1 MRKLFI
7 IMSLLVLSAV
17 TKAQENFVVTSFND
31 TVKYYDISQGV
42 IFNFTDSVLIV
53 NQSADGMKAI
63 PFSTINSASFKFN
76 NPLVEVS
83 KNLRTNNL
91 ISGRPD
97 TWAYGALLYG
107 RERMTG
113 DFTLVGSTAYD
124 WFSAAAGDV
133 HANIVYSY
141 FQWNYPMV
149 ALSRIN
155 KDLQLMN
162 TPNRPAA
169 YDGYRAA
176 LLTFRALIHLDWART
191 FEFLPN
197 KARSSY
203 NDAGN
208 NVMGLTV
215 PVVTSSEES
224 FVSPRATKEDMVAF
238 ILSDLD
244 EAESAIEKMPAIDNH
259 ELPHLDCVYGL
270 KARLYLWAGN
280 YTKARYYA
288 RLAIDKS
295 NSVPVTREDGI
306 HPSRGFNQLS
316 QWMWGIEYKPYDV
329 DTNEAFQTWTNWISP
344 EWVDSYASLIIPA
357 IDKSLYDKI
366 ADTDWR
372 KLWWKAPAGSALSS
386 QQTYTSEVNNM
397 PEYTAIKFRF
407 PGNYLESTIP
417 DAAFPIMRIE
427 EMYLIEAEAAAW
439 LSLAEG
445 KDLITSF
452 MKQYRNSAYTC
463 TASTTEELVDEI
475 LLQKRIELWG
485 EGQTIF
491 DIKRLNKSVVRSYDG
506 SNQYP
511 RDLSLVRNT
520 IGRPAW
526 MNVPMPS
533 SMLFSNVA
541 LTGWE
546 NPSSDGFTDYVLDTD
561 TMTQPSRPTIGGIS
575 ATHQLNIPAA
585 DGQPLSADST
595 YAFLLDYTKADPAA
609 QLCAI
614 YVSFHPDMTNKINFF
629 QDYKNTA
636 PVTNAVSLYYLF
648 EALRAQMPQELEKHV
663 PGICT
668 LYIQTEQVL
677 SDYGVAYTSLSN
689 IVPVTL
695 EYKKGANVAMSNSV
709 LPVRDFAV
717 DIQKGCT
724 SLDIVDKSRLNAS
737 FEYIRW
743 RALLGQEGNT
753 TYYFDN
759 SQSSDFSLVVNNDDP
774 QACVYNFIQT
784 LLIGSPELKDQI
796 VQGIVPCKVRCL
808 VNDGKK
814 LVWAS
819 SACSLLF
826 PNGSRLA
833 EGDGLCFAEKEKE
846 INDYDK
852 TFNIS
857 MNRLFNHES
866 DTTYTLRSNVEALS
880 GLTVT
885 FPGGSTQAEA
895 RITLPDGFS
904 EPGIEFYF
912 TGKDGFF
919 ETDTFKVKR
928 KAIKWYQT
936 AAEYAADG
944 HTSPVFPLVS
954 NRVQYYD
961 WWWNEVFSN
970 CPVYFAIANGG
981 YKFRID
987 SPKGFSFVFDA
998 SLNADGTYSLILPK
1012 TYINYTHSNY
1022 GEVYAK
1028 SVTPGTYNPS
1038 TGEFSIDINYFVSAG
1053 SFGSNVTTFKS
1064 VVEVTKWYQTAAEYA
1079 ADGHTSPAFPLVSSS
1094 VQYADWWWEETC
1106 SNCPVY
1112 FAIANGGY
1120 KFRIDSPKGFSFV
1133 FDASLNADGTYSLIL
1148 PKTYINYTHSNYGEV
1163 YAKSVTPGT
1172 YNPSTGEF
1180 SIDINYFVSAGSFG
1194 NYVTTFKSVV
1204 ESTVTS
1210 QAKSKALKSV
1220 RSLKLI
1226 PFKGKD
1232 EIRQPN
1238 LLKR

>member
-113 DFTLVGSTAYD
+113 DFTLVGSTNYD

-133 HANIVYSY
+133 PANYAYPY

-316 QWMWGIEYKPYDV
+316 QWMWGIEYKPYDA
-329 DTNEAFQTWTNWISP
+329 DTNVAFQTWTNWISP
-344 EWVDSYASLIIPA
+344 EWFDSYASLIMPA

-452 MKQYRNSAYTC
+452 MKQYRDPSYTC
-463 TASTTEELVDEI
+463 TAGTAEELIDEI

-485 EGQTIF
+485 EGQTVF

-506 SNQYP
+506 SNQY
-511 RDLSLVRNT
+511 SGNAALVRNT

-526 MNVPMPS
+526 MNVPIPS

-546 NPSSDGFTDYVLDTD
+546 NPSSNGFTDYILDTD
-561 TMTQPSRPTIGGIS
+561 TMTLPSRPTIGGIS

-609 QLCAI
+609 QLSAI

-629 QDYKNTA
+629 QDYMSSA
-636 PVTNAVSLYYLF
+636 PVTNAVSLYHLF
-648 EALRAQMPQELEKHV
+648 NALGTQLPQELEKHV

-677 SDYGVAYTSLSN
+677 SDYGVSYTSLSN

-695 EYKKGANVAMSNSV
+695 EYKKGANVVMSNLV

-717 DIQKGCT
+717 DTQKGCT

-737 FEYIRW
+737 FEYIKW
-743 RALLGQEGNT
+743 RALLGQDGNT

-784 LLIGSPELKDQI
+784 LLIGSSELKDQI
-796 VQGIVPCKVRCL
+796 VQGTVPCKVRCL

-857 MNRLFNHES
+857 MNRLFSHES

-928 KAIKWYQT
+928 KATKWYQT
-936 AAEYAADG
+936 AEEYAADG
-944 HTSPVFPLVS
+944 HTLPVFPLIS
-954 NRVQYYD
+954 SRVQYDD
-961 WWWNEVFSN
+961 WWWDETFSN

-998 SLNADGTYSLILPK
+998 QLNTNGTYTINLPQ
-1012 TYINYTHSNY
+1012 TFINVVHPTY
-1022 GEVYAK
+1022 GEIYAQ
-1028 SVTPGTYNPS
+1028 SFTPGSYDPS
-1038 TGEFSIDINYFVSAG
+1038 TGQFVIDITYWVYWGSGQG
-1053 SFGSNVTTFKS
+1053 SFGVINTIFTSVT
-1064 VVEVTKWYQTAAEYA
+1064 E
-1079 ADGHTSPAFPLVSSS
+1079 SS
-1094 VQYADWWWEETC
+1094 VA
-1106 SNCPVY
+1106 P
-1112 FAIANGGY
+1112 
-1120 KFRIDSPKGFSFV
+1120 
-1133 FDASLNADGTYSLIL
+1133 
-1148 PKTYINYTHSNYGEV
+1148 
-1163 YAKSVTPGT
+1163 
-1172 YNPSTGEF
+1172 
-1180 SIDINYFVSAGSFG
+1180 
-1194 NYVTTFKSVV
+1194 
-1204 ESTVTS
+1204 
-1210 QAKSKALKSV
+1210 QARSKALKQV
-1220 RSLKLI
+1220 RNLKPL
-1226 PFKGKD
+1226 PFKGQD
-1232 EIRQPN
+1232 DINMEEF
-1238 LLKR
+1238 LKR

>member
-1012 TYINYTHSNY
+1012 TYINYTHS
-1022 GEVYAK
+1022 
-1028 SVTPGTYNPS
+1028 S
-1038 TGEFSIDINYFVSAG
+1038 
-1053 SFGSNVTTFKS
+1053 
-1064 VVEVTKWYQTAAEYA
+1064 
-1079 ADGHTSPAFPLVSSS
+1079 
-1094 VQYADWWWEETC
+1094 
-1106 SNCPVY
+1106 
-1112 FAIANGGY
+1112 
-1120 KFRIDSPKGFSFV
+1120 
-1133 FDASLNADGTYSLIL
+1133 
-1148 PKTYINYTHSNYGEV
+1148 YGEV

>member
-155 KDLQLMN
+155 KDLHLMN

-575 ATHQLNIPAA
+575 ATHQFNIPAA

>member
-1 MRKLFI
+1 
-7 IMSLLVLSAV
+7 
-17 TKAQENFVVTSFND
+17 
-31 TVKYYDISQGV
+31 
-42 IFNFTDSVLIV
+42 
-53 NQSADGMKAI
+53 
-63 PFSTINSASFKFN
+63 
-76 NPLVEVS
+76 
-83 KNLRTNNL
+83 
-91 ISGRPD
+91 
-97 TWAYGALLYG
+97 
-107 RERMTG
+107 
-113 DFTLVGSTAYD
+113 
-124 WFSAAAGDV
+124 
-133 HANIVYSY
+133 
-141 FQWNYPMV
+141 
-149 ALSRIN
+149 
-155 KDLQLMN
+155 
-162 TPNRPAA
+162 
-169 YDGYRAA
+169 
-176 LLTFRALIHLDWART
+176 
-191 FEFLPN
+191 
-197 KARSSY
+197 
-203 NDAGN
+203 
-208 NVMGLTV
+208 
-215 PVVTSSEES
+215 
-224 FVSPRATKEDMVAF
+224 
-238 ILSDLD
+238 
-244 EAESAIEKMPAIDNH
+244 
-259 ELPHLDCVYGL
+259 
-270 KARLYLWAGN
+270 
-280 YTKARYYA
+280 
-288 RLAIDKS
+288 
-295 NSVPVTREDGI
+295 
-306 HPSRGFNQLS
+306 
-316 QWMWGIEYKPYDV
+316 
-329 DTNEAFQTWTNWISP
+329 
-344 EWVDSYASLIIPA
+344 
-357 IDKSLYDKI
+357 
-366 ADTDWR
+366 
-372 KLWWKAPAGSALSS
+372 
-386 QQTYTSEVNNM
+386 
-397 PEYTAIKFRF
+397 
-407 PGNYLESTIP
+407 
-417 DAAFPIMRIE
+417 
-427 EMYLIEAEAAAW
+427 
-439 LSLAEG
+439 
-445 KDLITSF
+445 
-452 MKQYRNSAYTC
+452 
-463 TASTTEELVDEI
+463 
-475 LLQKRIELWG
+475 
-485 EGQTIF
+485 
-491 DIKRLNKSVVRSYDG
+491 
-506 SNQYP
+506 
-511 RDLSLVRNT
+511 
-520 IGRPAW
+520 
-526 MNVPMPS
+526 
-533 SMLFSNVA
+533 
-541 LTGWE
+541 
-546 NPSSDGFTDYVLDTD
+546 
-561 TMTQPSRPTIGGIS
+561 
-575 ATHQLNIPAA
+575 
-585 DGQPLSADST
+585 
-595 YAFLLDYTKADPAA
+595 
-609 QLCAI
+609 
-614 YVSFHPDMTNKINFF
+614 MTNKINFF

>member
-709 LPVRDFAV
+709 LPFRDFAV

-1094 VQYADWWWEETC
+1094 VQYADWW
-1106 SNCPVY
+1106 
-1112 FAIANGGY
+1112 
-1120 KFRIDSPKGFSFV
+1120 
-1133 FDASLNADGTYSLIL
+1133 
-1148 PKTYINYTHSNYGEV
+1148 
-1163 YAKSVTPGT
+1163 
-1172 YNPSTGEF
+1172 
-1180 SIDINYFVSAGSFG
+1180 
-1194 NYVTTFKSVV
+1194 
-1204 ESTVTS
+1204 
-1210 QAKSKALKSV
+1210 
-1220 RSLKLI
+1220 
-1226 PFKGKD
+1226 
-1232 EIRQPN
+1232 
-1238 LLKR
+1238 

>member
-113 DFTLVGSTAYD
+113 DFTIAGYTNYD
-124 WFSAAAGDV
+124 WFISAAGDV
-133 HANIVYSY
+133 PANYAYPY

-316 QWMWGIEYKPYDV
+316 QWMWGIEYKPYDA

-344 EWVDSYASLIIPA
+344 EWFDSYASLIIPA

-439 LSLAEG
+439 QSLAEG
-445 KDLITSF
+445 KSLITSF
-452 MKQYRNSAYTC
+452 MKQYRDPSYTC
-463 TASTTEELVDEI
+463 TAGTAEELIDEI

-485 EGQTIF
+485 EGQTVF

-526 MNVPMPS
+526 MNVPIPS

-609 QLCAI
+609 QLSAI

-629 QDYKNTA
+629 QDYMSSA
-636 PVTNAVSLYYLF
+636 PVTNAVSLYHLF
-648 EALRAQMPQELEKHV
+648 NALGTQLPQELEKHV

-695 EYKKGANVAMSNSV
+695 EYKKGANVVMSNLV

-717 DIQKGCT
+717 DTQKGCT

-743 RALLGQEGNT
+743 RALLGQDGNT

-774 QACVYNFIQT
+774 QACVYDFIQT
-784 LLIGSPELKDQI
+784 LLIGSSELKDQI
-796 VQGIVPCKVRCL
+796 VQGTVPCEVRCL

-852 TFNIS
+852 TFYIS
-857 MNRLFNHES
+857 MNRLFSHES

-928 KAIKWYQT
+928 KATKWYQT

-944 HTSPVFPLVS
+944 HTSPVFPLIS
-954 NRVQYYD
+954 SRVQYDD
-961 WWWNEVFSN
+961 WWWNEVCSN
-970 CPVYFAIANGG
+970 CPVYFAVANGG

-998 SLNADGTYSLILPK
+998 QLNTNGTYTINLPQ
-1012 TYINYTHSNY
+1012 TFINVVHPTY
-1022 GEVYAK
+1022 GEIYAQ
-1028 SVTPGTYNPS
+1028 SFTPGSYDPS
-1038 TGEFSIDINYFVSAG
+1038 TGQFVIDITYWVYWGSGQG
-1053 SFGSNVTTFKS
+1053 SFGVINTIFTSVT
-1064 VVEVTKWYQTAAEYA
+1064 E
-1079 ADGHTSPAFPLVSSS
+1079 SS
-1094 VQYADWWWEETC
+1094 VA
-1106 SNCPVY
+1106 P
-1112 FAIANGGY
+1112 
-1120 KFRIDSPKGFSFV
+1120 
-1133 FDASLNADGTYSLIL
+1133 
-1148 PKTYINYTHSNYGEV
+1148 
-1163 YAKSVTPGT
+1163 
-1172 YNPSTGEF
+1172 
-1180 SIDINYFVSAGSFG
+1180 
-1194 NYVTTFKSVV
+1194 
-1204 ESTVTS
+1204 
-1210 QAKSKALKSV
+1210 QARSKALKQV
-1220 RSLKLI
+1220 RNLKPL
-1226 PFKGKD
+1226 PFKGQD
-1232 EIRQPN
+1232 DINMEEF
-1238 LLKR
+1238 LKR

>member
-113 DFTLVGSTAYD
+113 DFTVVGYTNYD
-124 WFSAAAGDV
+124 WFLSAAGDV
-133 HANIVYSY
+133 PANYAYPY

-329 DTNEAFQTWTNWISP
+329 DTNPDFQTWTNWISP

-386 QQTYTSEVNNM
+386 QQTYTSEVKNM

-407 PGNYLESTIP
+407 PGNYLESSIP

-439 LSLAEG
+439 QSLAEG
-445 KDLITSF
+445 KSLITSF
-452 MKQYRNSAYTC
+452 MKQYRDPSYTC
-463 TASTTEELVDEI
+463 TAGTAEELIDEI

-485 EGQTIF
+485 EGQTVF

-511 RDLSLVRNT
+511 GESRLVRNT

-526 MNVPMPS
+526 MNVPIPS
-533 SMLFSNVA
+533 SQMFPNPA

-546 NPSSDGFTDYVLDTD
+546 NPSSDGFTDYILDTD
-561 TMTQPSRPTIGGIS
+561 TMTLPSKPAGGGIS
-575 ATHQLNIPAA
+575 ATHQLAIPAV
-585 DGQPLSADST
+585 GVQPLSADST

-689 IVPVTL
+689 IVPITL
-695 EYKKGANVAMSNSV
+695 EYKKGANVVMSNLV

-717 DIQKGCT
+717 DTQKGCT

-743 RALLGQEGNT
+743 RALLGQDGNT
-753 TYYFDN
+753 TFYFDN

-784 LLIGSPELKDQI
+784 LLIGRPELKDQI
-796 VQGIVPCKVRCL
+796 VQGTVPCEVRCL

-857 MNRLFNHES
+857 MNRLFSHES

-936 AAEYAADG
+936 AEEYAADG

-998 SLNADGTYSLILPK
+998 SLNADGTYTINLPQ
-1012 TYINYTHSNY
+1012 TFINVVHPTY
-1022 GEVYAK
+1022 GEIYAQ
-1028 SVTPGTYNPS
+1028 SFTPGSYDPS
-1038 TGEFSIDINYFVSAG
+1038 TGQFVIDITYWVYWG
-1053 SFGSNVTTFKS
+1053 SG
-1064 VVEVTKWYQTAAEYA
+1064 Q
-1079 ADGHTSPAFPLVSSS
+1079 
-1094 VQYADWWWEETC
+1094 
-1106 SNCPVY
+1106 
-1112 FAIANGGY
+1112 
-1120 KFRIDSPKGFSFV
+1120 
-1133 FDASLNADGTYSLIL
+1133 
-1148 PKTYINYTHSNYGEV
+1148 
-1163 YAKSVTPGT
+1163 
-1172 YNPSTGEF
+1172 
-1180 SIDINYFVSAGSFG
+1180 GSFG
-1194 NYVTTFKSVV
+1194 NYVTTFKSVT
-1204 ESTVTS
+1204 ESSVAP
-1210 QAKSKALKSV
+1210 QARSKALKQV
-1220 RSLKLI
+1220 RNLKPL
-1226 PFKGKD
+1226 PFKGQD
-1232 EIRQPN
+1232 DINMEEF
-1238 LLKR
+1238 LKR

>member
-663 PGICT
+663 PGLCT

-1012 TYINYTHSNY
+1012 TYINYTHS
-1022 GEVYAK
+1022 
-1028 SVTPGTYNPS
+1028 S
-1038 TGEFSIDINYFVSAG
+1038 
-1053 SFGSNVTTFKS
+1053 
-1064 VVEVTKWYQTAAEYA
+1064 
-1079 ADGHTSPAFPLVSSS
+1079 
-1094 VQYADWWWEETC
+1094 
-1106 SNCPVY
+1106 
-1112 FAIANGGY
+1112 
-1120 KFRIDSPKGFSFV
+1120 
-1133 FDASLNADGTYSLIL
+1133 
-1148 PKTYINYTHSNYGEV
+1148 YGEV

>member
-1 MRKLFI
+1 MRKIFI
-7 IMSLLVLSAV
+7 IMSLLVMSA
-17 TKAQENFVVTSFND
+17 TAWAQENFVVTSFND

-113 DFTLVGSTAYD
+113 DFTIAGYTNYD
-124 WFSAAAGDV
+124 WFISAAGDV
-133 HANIVYSY
+133 PANYAYPY

-306 HPSRGFNQLS
+306 HPSYGFNRLD

-329 DTNEAFQTWTNWISP
+329 DTNPDFQTWTNWISP
-344 EWVDSYASLIIPA
+344 EWFDSYASLIIPA

-386 QQTYTSEVNNM
+386 QQTYTTEVNNM

-407 PGNYLESTIP
+407 PGNYLESSIP

-439 LSLAEG
+439 QSLAEG
-445 KDLITSF
+445 KSLITSF
-452 MKQYRNSAYTC
+452 MKQYRDPSYTC
-463 TASTTEELVDEI
+463 TAGTTEELVDEI

-485 EGQTIF
+485 EGQTVF

-506 SNQYP
+506 SNQY
-511 RDLSLVRNT
+511 SGNAALVRNT

-526 MNVPMPS
+526 MNVPIPS

-609 QLCAI
+609 QLSAI

-629 QDYKNTA
+629 QDYMSSA
-636 PVTNAVSLYYLF
+636 PVTNAVSLYHLF
-648 EALRAQMPQELEKHV
+648 NALGTQLPQELEKHV

-695 EYKKGANVAMSNSV
+695 EYKKGANVVMSNLV

-717 DIQKGCT
+717 DTQKGCT

-737 FEYIRW
+737 FEYIWW

-784 LLIGSPELKDQI
+784 LLIGSSELKDQI

-857 MNRLFNHES
+857 MNRLFSHES

-928 KAIKWYQT
+928 KATKWYQT
-936 AAEYAADG
+936 AEEYAADG
-944 HTSPVFPLVS
+944 HTSPVFPLIS
-954 NRVQYYD
+954 SRVQYDD
-961 WWWNEVFSN
+961 WWW
-970 CPVYFAIANGG
+970 
-981 YKFRID
+981 
-987 SPKGFSFVFDA
+987 
-998 SLNADGTYSLILPK
+998 L
-1012 TYINYTHSNY
+1012 
-1022 GEVYAK
+1022 
-1028 SVTPGTYNPS
+1028 
-1038 TGEFSIDINYFVSAG
+1038 
-1053 SFGSNVTTFKS
+1053 
-1064 VVEVTKWYQTAAEYA
+1064 
-1079 ADGHTSPAFPLVSSS
+1079 
-1094 VQYADWWWEETC
+1094 ETC

-1133 FDASLNADGTYSLIL
+1133 FDAQLNTNGTYTINL
-1148 PKTYINYTHSNYGEV
+1148 PQTFINVVHPTYGEI
-1163 YAKSVTPGT
+1163 YAQSFTPGS
-1172 YNPSTGEF
+1172 YDPSTGQF
-1180 SIDINYFVSAGSFG
+1180 VIDITYWVYWGSGQGSFG
-1194 NYVTTFKSVV
+1194 VINTIFTSVTESSVAP
-1204 ESTVTS
+1204 
-1210 QAKSKALKSV
+1210 QARSKALKQV
-1220 RSLKLI
+1220 RNLKPL
-1226 PFKGKD
+1226 PFKGQD
-1232 EIRQPN
+1232 DINMEEF
-1238 LLKR
+1238 LKR